1 MAPRKPPV
9 WRIESPAFRCPHCKK
24 PVRAVYYG
32 RWQFWGLK
40 GGRGWRQQDPDR
52 DPVAPPEPRVTPREP
67 LYYSPGPADEI
78 TDDLLAKIRRYREL
92 NRSPTESADSNP
104 SL

>member
-1 MAPRKPPV
+1 MPPRKPPV

-24 PVRAVYYG
+24 TIRAVYYG

-40 GGRGWRQQDPDR
+40 GGKGWKQQGN
-52 DPVAPPEPRVTPREP
+52 PEPAPM
-67 LYYSPGPADEI
+67 D
-78 TDDLLAKIRRYREL
+78 
-92 NRSPTESADSNP
+92 SADSNP

>member
-67 LYYSPGPADEI
+67 LDYSPGPAEFWWDHRRPARENPP
-78 TDDLLAKIRRYREL
+78 LSRAKPFPHRVSRQ
-92 NRSPTESADSNP
+92 
-104 SL
+104 

>member
-1 MAPRKPPV
+1 MPPIKPAV

-40 GGRGWRQQDPDR
+40 GGRGWKNRGHGEVGGLSSGILQQQYER
-52 DPVAPPEPRVTPREP
+52 KEATETP
-67 LYYSPGPADEI
+67 
-78 TDDLLAKIRRYREL
+78 
-92 NRSPTESADSNP
+92 
-104 SL
+104 